1 MFTMF
6 LIWTLANV
14 AALAI
19 WTAAAFA
26 LLKSKKFVKWT
37 VDLYV
42 KWVEW
47 YTEELEKIFD

>member
-6 LIWTLANV
+6 LILTLANM
-14 AALAI
+14 AAFAI
-19 WTAAAFA
+19 WTAVAFA
-26 LLKSKKFVKWT
+26 LLKSEKFVKLT

-42 KWVEW
+42 KWTEW

>member
-6 LIWTLANV
+6 LVLTLANM

-19 WTAAAFA
+19 WTAVAFA

-42 KWVEW
+42 KWIEW